1 MFHVLT
7 KPFPRAIAAHM
18 SSKEPQITLVYS
30 GERAERVLAVLAP
43 SSDRFDESVEWFR
56 TVALELNDLRD
67 FLFLK
72 TMLGSIRE
80 TARTWELAERARLR
94 NRRVRDNLGADF
106 GRLDFSSPGRGGH
119 GFDDGDG
126 Y

>member
-18 SSKEPQITLVYS
+18 SSKEPQIALVYS
-30 GERAERVLAVLAP
+30 GERAERVLVGFAP
-43 SSDRFDESVEWFR
+43 SSCRFDESVEWFKA
-56 TVALELNDLRD
+56 VARELNNPPD
-67 FLFLK
+67 FMFLK

-94 NRRVRDNLGADF
+94 NRGVRSNSGAAF
-106 GRLDFSSPGRGGH
+106 GRLDYPSSGRGGH